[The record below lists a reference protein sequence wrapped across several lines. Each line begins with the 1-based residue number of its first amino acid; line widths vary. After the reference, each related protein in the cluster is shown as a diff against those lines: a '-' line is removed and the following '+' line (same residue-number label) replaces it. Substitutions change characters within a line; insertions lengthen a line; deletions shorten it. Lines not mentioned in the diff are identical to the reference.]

1 MIKRFALLFALLAA
15 PAAAQGTAD
24 LDRLYGSRDWRGVS
38 ERLRLANSE
47 ADAHAALQW
56 AAAKVLDGAPHV
68 VALAYADLLWRIGQ
82 GRGDESLKHEAAIV
96 TLYSVA
102 LAAVDGAACLDRTA
116 IEARVNQILSATGP
130 RITLL
135 RALPPEQRQDARARV
150 TSLEQTTFLRRPED
164 QEICRAGQGEITR
177 QLRAPGTEVIEQP
190 LRPGQAARTVDI
202 RPGPSYRPQMHTLQ
216 EARVR
221 REVQRQQRLPA
232 LLRDLVPS

>member
-47 ADAHAALQW
+47 ADARAALQW
-56 AAAKVLDGAPHV
+56 AAAKVLEGAPHA

-82 GRGDESLKHEAAIV
+82 GRNDEQLKHEGAVV
-96 TLYSVA
+96 TLYAIA
-102 LAAVDGAACLDRTA
+102 LAAVDGVACLDRSAT
-116 IEARVNQILSATGP
+116 EARVNQMLAATGP
-130 RITLL
+130 RITYL
-135 RALPPEQRQDARARV
+135 RAMPVDQRKDARARV

-164 QEICRAGQGEITR
+164 QDICRAGQGEITR
-177 QLRAPGTEVIEQP
+177 QLQAPGTEVIEQP
-190 LRPGQAARTVDI
+190 LRAGQASRTVDI
-202 RPGPSYRPQMHTLQ
+202 RPGPTYRPQMYTLQ
-216 EARVR
+216 EARIR

-232 LLRDLVPS
+232 LLNDLVPG